1 MSFVV
6 KMDDKKIKVDIEPT
20 QLKDVLI
27 YCKPKE
33 RLVLMKKFGLDGNKE
48 VPLQRIGKEYALTR
62 ERVRQIETQALMRF
76 RRLIVGNETYM
87 NVLAEGKKILE
98 VHGGVLEENAL
109 ISKIINKNLFK
120 FSKQELKLILVSDFD
135 ITYLKR
141 NRYLGKAF
149 YIEPLYEDLLTKMV
163 LFSQN
168 HFNKRKESQDL
179 YEFIGLLKEE
189 FLGEFKDIS
198 FLKNDLFYINFF
210 SIVRDMA
217 ILDGKIG
224 MMDYPDINPKTVKLK
239 MLYTMRR
246 INKPIHYQ
254 ELPAKIME
262 WFPNNAVKVNT
273 VHNDLVKHNDTFVNL
288 GLGLYGLKEWG
299 YEGGSV
305 RDILIRVFKK
315 YDRPMMAKE
324 LSKEVL
330 REKMVSPNTVLLNLQ
345 KFKKDFKR
353 VDKGTYA
360 YIGKD

>member
-6 KMDDKKIKVDIEPT
+6 KMDDKKIKVDIEST

-33 RLVLMKKFGLDGNKE
+33 RLVLMKKFGLDGGKE
-48 VPLQRIGKEYALTR
+48 IPLQRIGKEYSLTR

-87 NVLAEGKKILE
+87 NVLAEGKKLLE
-98 VHGGVLEENAL
+98 VHGGALAEDVL

-120 FSKQELKLILVSDFD
+120 FSKAELKLIFVSDFD

-141 NRYLGKAF
+141 HRYLKKAF
-149 YIEPLYEDLLTKMV
+149 YIEPLYEDLLTKIA
-163 LFSQN
+163 LFSER
-168 HFNKRKESQDL
+168 HFEKRDESQDL
-179 YEFIGLLKEE
+179 YEFIEVLKDE
-189 FLGEFKDIS
+189 FLEEFKDIS

-210 SIVRDMA
+210 QIVKSMA

-224 MMDYPDINPKTVKLK
+224 LLTFPDINPKTVKLK
-239 MLYTMRR
+239 ILYTMKRL
-246 INKPIHYQ
+246 NKPIHYQ

-262 WFPNNAVKVNT
+262 WFPNTPIKVNT
-273 VHNDLVKHNDTFVNL
+273 VHNDLVKHSDLFVNL
-288 GLGLYGLKEWG
+288 GLGLYGLKERG

-315 YDRPMMAKE
+315 YDRPMNSKE
-324 LSKEVL
+324 LTKEVL
-330 REKMVSPNTVLLNLQ
+330 REKMVSPNTVILNLQ
-345 KFKKDFKR
+345 KYKKEFKR
-353 VDKGTYA
+353 VEKGVYA
-360 YIGKD
+360 YIGKE